1 MFKTIAIAILVASL
15 GGIIGGGIVVFGTPF
30 VSHLIPGATEAPK
43 AHSEHEGVEEV
54 EAPVVPD
61 SIFVDIKNIYYSSDN
76 GKRTKLIV
84 MDVSIEVKSEIA
96 EEKVRRNSP
105 IIKNTLLNILASE
118 KYKEVKDQNLLAFI
132 NANLNDDMAALFKGV
147 APEETLPVAYVTRLI
162 VQ

>member
-30 VSHLIPGATEAPK
+30 VSHLIPGAVGAPE
-43 AHSEHEGVEEV
+43 AHSEHVKV
-54 EAPVVPD
+54 EAPVIPD

-84 MDVSIEVKSEIA
+84 MDVSIEVKSEVA
-96 EEKVRRNSP
+96 EEKVRRNTP